1 MIVIADTSPLNYL
14 ILIGEAEVLRRLYA
28 RVVIPEAVLREL
40 QNPQA
45 PAKVAEWIAQ
55 PPAWLEI
62 IGSTEPSDPGLRFL
76 GEGEREAITLA
87 MQHRQDALLLMDEG
101 YGRREASRRN
111 LRITGTLGVLNDA
124 ASRGWVDLP
133 SAFQRLRQTTFR
145 ASPSLLQSFLDRD
158 AERKS
163 GRKGQA

>member
-1 MIVIADTSPLNYL
+1 
-14 ILIGEAEVLRRLYA
+14 VLRRLYG

-45 PAKVAEWIAQ
+45 PATVAKWIAQ
-55 PPAWLEI
+55 PPAWLEVH
-62 IGSTEPSDPGLRFL
+62 GRAATSDPGLHFL

-124 ASRGWVDLP
+124 ASRGWLDLP

-158 AERKS
+158 AQRKN
-163 GRKGQA
+163 GRKDQA

>member
-14 ILIGEAEVLRRLYA
+14 ILIGEAEMLRRLYG
-28 RVVIPEAVLREL
+28 RVVIPAAVLREL

-45 PAKVAEWIAQ
+45 PATVAEWIAH
-55 PPAWLEI
+55 PPAWLEVM
-62 IGSTEPSDPGLRFL
+62 GSSGPSDPGLRML
-76 GEGEREAITLA
+76 GEGEREAIILA
-87 MQHRQDALLLMDEG
+87 MQHRQDALLLMDDG
-101 YGRREASRRN
+101 FGRRVASRRN

-133 SAFQRLRQTTFR
+133 STFQRLRQTTFR

-163 GRKGQA
+163 GRKD

>member
-14 ILIGEAEVLRRLYA
+14 VLIGEAEILKRLYG

-40 QNPQA
+40 QHPQIPA
-45 PAKVAEWIAQ
+45 PVAKWIARR
-55 PPAWLEI
+55 PAWLEI
-62 IGSTEPSDPGLRFL
+62 QQTTIAPDAGLRLL
-76 GEGEREAITLA
+76 GEGEREAIILA
-87 MQHRQDALLLMDEG
+87 QQHRPEALLLMDEG
-101 YGRREASRRN
+101 KGRREALRRN

-133 SAFQRLRQTTFR
+133 SAFERLRQTTFR

-158 AERKS
+158 RER
-163 GRKGQA
+163 RRRP

>member
-14 ILIGEAEVLRRLYA
+14 VLIGEVEVLRRLYR
-28 RVVIPEAVLREL
+28 RVVIPEAVWREL
-40 QNPQA
+40 QNPKA
-45 PAKVAEWIAQ
+45 PATVAEWIAR

-62 IGSTEPSDPGLRFL
+62 EGSTGASDPGLRML

-87 MQHRQDALLLMDEG
+87 MQHQRDALLLMDEG
-101 YGRREASRRN
+101 SGRREASRRN

-124 ASRGWVDLP
+124 ASRGCVDLP

-158 AERKS
+158 AERES
-163 GRKGQA
+163 GHKNQA

>member
-14 ILIGEAEVLRRLYA
+14 ILIGEAEVLQRLYG

-45 PAKVAEWIAQ
+45 PARVAEWITQ
-55 PPAWLEI
+55 PPAWLEV
-62 IGSTEPSDPGLRFL
+62 IGSTAPSDPGLRFL

-87 MQHRQDALLLMDEG
+87 MQHRQEALLLMDEG

-111 LRITGTLGVLNDA
+111 LRITGTLGVLNDGA
-124 ASRGWVDLP
+124 ARGWVDLP
-133 SAFQRLRQTTFR
+133 SAIERLRQTTFR
-145 ASPSLLQSFLDRD
+145 ASPSLLQSLLDRD
-158 AERKS
+158 SKRKRES
-163 GRKGQA
+163 

>member
-1 MIVIADTSPLNYL
+1 MIVVADTTPLNYL
-14 ILIGEAEVLRRLYA
+14 VLIGEAEVLQRLYG
-28 RVVIPEAVLREL
+28 RVVIPASVLREL

-45 PAKVAEWIAQ
+45 PAAVAKWIAQ
-55 PPAWLEI
+55 PPAWLEVH
-62 IGSTEPSDPGLRFL
+62 GNTGPSDPGLRFL

-87 MQHRQDALLLMDEG
+87 MQHREDTLLLIDEG
-101 YGRREASRRN
+101 YGRREASRRK

-133 SAFQRLRQTTFR
+133 SAFQRLRETTFR

-163 GRKGQA
+163 RRKDQA